1 MSYSTCNPLG
11 GPSLLSWLLVLL
23 NLRIYG
29 CSFNSPSIWNSPNFK
44 HMLLLTTWRTS
55 PSSFLVL
62 LDLQLTNS
70 LTATCLR
77 TFWESMDHMPKSPI
91 SSSFSGSTPT
101 SSHKK
106 VRPAAYSDSTDSKMA
121 WKYWACWHLVPK
133 RPKWGNWDNS
143 GRTLGIVI
151 RTHKKVW
158 GWRFT
163 FQKRPWSTIS
173 TQKFGKTWK
182 QQVKSHLIHQIRWV
196 TSCLGIHVFTDG
208 YFEERF
214 VKPICPFFR
223 HGSPLFLECRG

>member
-1 MSYSTCNPLG
+1 
-11 GPSLLSWLLVLL
+11 
-23 NLRIYG
+23 
-29 CSFNSPSIWNSPNFK
+29 
-44 HMLLLTTWRTS
+44 
-55 PSSFLVL
+55 
-62 LDLQLTNS
+62 
-70 LTATCLR
+70 
-77 TFWESMDHMPKSPI
+77 MPKSPI

-173 TQKFGKTWK
+173 TQKFGKTWE

-196 TSCLGIHVFTDG
+196 ISCLGIHVFTDG

-214 VKPICPFFR
+214 VKPICPSFQTRFTAVFGMSGVGGTLTGTSSKTPNLR
-223 HGSPLFLECRG
+223 SFQVSLGLPQVKENGSIDELSGLITFWSTEEVLQKAWLSKRWQLKLWNCQTSFCSSEVPTELQ